1 MPAGFNYFNHLASR
15 QMNQYSVP
23 QNLIQMPRLN
33 HQVKQIPIPIKVK
46 IPIPIRI
53 PVPVNIK
60 YFNLY
65 KTIMLFFFS
74 LFLR

>member
-33 HQVKQIPIPIKVK
+33 QVKQIPIPIKVK

-53 PVPVNIK
+53 PVPLNIK
-60 YFNLY
+60 YLNPN
-65 KTIMLFFFS
+65 KTIVIFFF
-74 LFLR
+74 LLLR